1 MAANKGHGKNGGG
14 FFNTNCP
21 SEHFRAYLGG
31 SPRQVDENDLSE
43 QDTVTRHAVESQF
56 GSIGEPRVN
65 ILEPELDGNS
75 TFALPALNRV
85 RPTRLEVGGSIRAL
99 QLSGAHDRRAG
110 RWV

>member
-1 MAANKGHGKNGGG
+1 
-14 FFNTNCP
+14 
-21 SEHFRAYLGG
+21 
-31 SPRQVDENDLSE
+31 
-43 QDTVTRHAVESQF
+43 
-56 GSIGEPRVN
+56 VN

-110 RWV
+110 GGCESIFPA